1 MKLTLLQMVQSILSS
16 MGSDEV
22 NSIGDTT
29 ESLQVADIIKQTY
42 MNMLGRY
49 DLPQHNQLFQL
60 QASDSA
66 ASPVLMTFPP
76 GVTRIE
82 WLKYLDTNPQDNQQV
97 DQYGAYSKHDTNTDL
112 VANANGWSTASL
124 SSNKITTGT
133 LTFTIGSGLSINVN
147 DTFFAV
153 PVGTTSILMS
163 GNVISYTG
171 TTLVVNSTNAVGTG
185 TYANWQI
192 SQSGSFTGPVYKE
205 VTILPVEDF
214 IVMVNSIGPDITGD
228 VGSMQFATTENATG
242 MPMNFQFYY
251 KNDKQPEYCCV
262 IGNQYL
268 IFDSYDN
275 TQDSTLQSSKT
286 MAWGWV
292 YPPLV
297 MQDNAYPPI
306 EDQTFPLFLA
316 SAKILAFEEL
326 KQMPHKTAS
335 DEEGRQVVSLQ
346 KWKAIANKPG
356 YFNELPNFG
365 RRWSG
370 RYWSNIT

>member
-16 MGSDEV
+16 LGSDEV

-49 DLPQHNQLFQL
+49 DLPQHNQMFQL
-60 QASDSA
+60 QASDNA
-66 ASPVLMTFPP
+66 AAPVQMEFPP

-82 WLKYLDTNPQDNQQV
+82 WLKYLDTNPQDSTQV

-112 VANANGWSTASL
+112 VANANGWSTTSL
-124 SSNKITTGT
+124 TSNTIGLGT
-133 LTFTIGSGLSINVN
+133 LTFSVGSGLNINVN
-147 DTFFAV
+147 DPFFAV

-163 GNVISYTG
+163 GNVVSYNG
-171 TTLVVNSTNAVGTG
+171 ITLVVNSTNAVGTG

-192 SQSGSFTGPVYKE
+192 SQSGSFFGPIYKE
-205 VTILPVEDF
+205 ITILPVEDF
-214 IVMVNSIGPDITGD
+214 IVMVNSLGPDIQGD
-228 VGSMQFATTENATG
+228 TNSFQFSTTENATG
-242 MPMNFQFYY
+242 LPMSFKFYF
-251 KNDKQPEYCCV
+251 KNDKQPEYCCI
-262 IGNQYL
+262 IGNQHL

-286 MAWGWV
+286 MAFGWV

-306 EDQTFPLFLA
+306 EDQVFPLFLA
-316 SAKILAFEEL
+316 SAKVLAFEEL
-326 KQMPHKTAS
+326 KRTSHKTATE
-335 DEEGRQVVSLQ
+335 EEGRQVVSLQ
-346 KWKAIANKPG
+346 KYKAIANKPS
-356 YFNELPNFG
+356 YFDQLPNFG

-370 RYWSNIT
+370 KYWSNYL

>member
-1 MKLTLLQMVQSILSS
+1 MI
-16 MGSDEV
+16 
-22 NSIGDTT
+22 
-29 ESLQVADIIKQTY
+29 
-42 MNMLGRY
+42 GRY

-60 QASDSA
+60 QASDDSG
-66 ASPVLMTFPP
+66 SPVLMTFPP

-82 WLKYLDTNPQDNQQV
+82 WLKYLDTNPADSTQV
-97 DQYGAYSKHDTNTDL
+97 DQFGAYSQHDTNTDL
-112 VANANGWSTASL
+112 VANANGWRTVSL
-124 SSNKITTGT
+124 TSNTVADGSK
-133 LTFTIGSGLSINVN
+133 TFTVGSGLTANPG
-147 DTFFAV
+147 DTAFMV
-153 PVGTTSILMS
+153 PVGTTGIFMS
-163 GNVISYTG
+163 GIVLSYTG
-171 TTLVVNSTNAVGTG
+171 TTMVINATNSVGSG
-185 TYANWQI
+185 TFSNWQV

-214 IVMVNSIGPDITGD
+214 IVLVNSMGPDIAGD
-228 VGSMQFATTENATG
+228 TNSFQFQATENATG
-242 MPMNFQFYY
+242 LPMGFNFYY

-268 IFDSYDN
+268 LFDSFDN

-297 MQDNAYPPI
+297 MLDNAYPPI

-326 KQMPHKTAS
+326 KQMPHKAATE
-335 DEEGRQVVSLQ
+335 EEGRQVVSLQ
-346 KWKAIANKPG
+346 KFKATANKPG
-356 YFNELPNFG
+356 YFQELPNFG

-370 RYWSNIT
+370 RYWNNYL